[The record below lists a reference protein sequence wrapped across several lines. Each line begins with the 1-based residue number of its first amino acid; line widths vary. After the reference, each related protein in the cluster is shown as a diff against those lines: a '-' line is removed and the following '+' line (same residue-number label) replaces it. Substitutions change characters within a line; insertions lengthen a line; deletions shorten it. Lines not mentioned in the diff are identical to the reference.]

1 MISGGAV
8 LWRAMVHFWDESLL
22 LIRANVMWFLAIIPL
37 YLLTV
42 VAIVSVTAIAQ
53 WFMGSAIDPEAEPSS
68 LPWILAA
75 FMLVVLPSPPAAGV
89 YTIAMY
95 IVNGETPDFAVF
107 GQGLRRWWKRT
118 LVMYVIGGALLG
130 GLIFNT
136 IFYMSVTAGML
147 QAISVLWVYAIIFWL
162 TLQAY
167 LLPLLVMPVVP
178 PPVAAT
184 DDDGWPLDEERK
196 AQRAQA
202 RAAEPEPEPTPT
214 PIVEPTLRDLYKRAA
229 ILALANPIFS
239 LMLFFGTFLTLAIST
254 FAMPVYPLLAM
265 SFVALIHCRGFRVLY
280 DKYASTEAR
289 GTAR

>member
-22 LIRANVMWFLAIIPL
+22 MIRANVMWFLAIIPL
-37 YLLTV
+37 YLVTV
-42 VAIVSVTAIAQ
+42 VAIVSTTAIAQ

-75 FMLVVLPSPPAAGV
+75 FMLIVLPSPPAAGV

-95 IVNGETPDFAVF
+95 IVNGETPEFSVF
-107 GQGLRRWWKRT
+107 WQALRRWWKRT
-118 LVMYVIGGALLG
+118 LLMYVIGAALLG

-136 IFYMSVTAGML
+136 IFYMSVTAGIL
-147 QAISVLWVYAIIFWL
+147 QAISVLWVYAIVFWL

-178 PPVAAT
+178 PPTAAA
-184 DDDGWPLDEERK
+184 DDGWPLDEAR
-196 AQRAQA
+196 RAELAAASDPQA
-202 RAAEPEPEPTPT
+202 PATPAEPV
-214 PIVEPTLRDLYKRAA
+214 VEPTLRDLYKRAA

-239 LMLFFGTFLTLAIST
+239 LTLFFGTFLTLAIST

-280 DKYASTEAR
+280 DKYSSTEAR
-289 GTAR
+289 GAAR

>member
-1 MISGGAV
+1 MMSGGAV

-22 LIRANVMWFLAIIPL
+22 LIRTNLTWFVTIIPL
-37 YLLTV
+37 YLVTV
-42 VAIVSVTAIAQ
+42 VAIIVVNGLAQ
-53 WFMGSAIDPEAEPSS
+53 WFGGAAIDAEAEASS

-75 FMLVVLPSPPAAGV
+75 FMLVVLPSPPSAGV

-95 IVNGETPDFAVF
+95 IVHGETPEFSVF
-107 GQGLRRWWKRT
+107 WQSLRRWWKRT
-118 LVMYVIGGALLG
+118 LMLYLIGAALLG

-136 IFYMSVTAGML
+136 IFYMSITTGML

-167 LLPLLVMPVVP
+167 LLPLLVQSVVP
-178 PPVAAT
+178 PPTSTT
-184 DDDGWPLDEERK
+184 DDDGWPLDEERRAERARTRAK
-196 AQRAQA
+196 A
-202 RAAEPEPEPTPT
+202 PEPSPS
-214 PIVEPTLRDLYKRAA
+214 PIVEPALMDLYKRAA

-239 LMLFFGTFLTLAIST
+239 LVLFFGVVITLALST

-265 SFVALIHCRGFRVLY
+265 SFVALIHTRGYRVLY

-289 GTAR
+289 GAPR

>member
-37 YLLTV
+37 YLVTV
-42 VAIVSVTAIAQ
+42 FAIVTVTALAQ
-53 WFMGSAIDPEAEPSS
+53 WFMGSVIDPEAEPSS

-95 IVNGETPDFAVF
+95 VVNGETPEFSVF
-107 GQGLRRWWKRT
+107 WQALRRWWKRT
-118 LVMYVIGGALLG
+118 LVMYAIGAVLLG

-136 IFYMSVTAGML
+136 IFYMSVSTGPL
-147 QAISVLWVYAIIFWL
+147 QAVSVLWVYVIIFWL

-167 LLPLLVMPVVP
+167 VLPLMVMPTVP
-178 PPVAAT
+178 PPTSST

-196 AQRAQA
+196 AERARM
-202 RAAEPEPEPTPT
+202 RAAVPEPEPAPV
-214 PIVEPTLRDLYKRAA
+214 VEATLKDLYKRAA

-239 LMLFFGTFLTLAIST
+239 LMLFFGTFLTLLISS

-280 DKYASTEAR
+280 DKYSSTEAR
-289 GTAR
+289 GVAR